1 MTSDRPPD
9 SSLPPTRFTARQ
21 LRAARQG
28 ASFEPGDAPVSVPL
42 RPSRRRVSLSA
53 LAATLLLVFVAGIGA
68 YLAPLAWASWRAYQ
82 RVFTTPVPRA
92 NVIVNAE
99 GTPEVVLISP
109 DDPAIQLPDWDKK
122 DRINV
127 LLLGVDRRDAG
138 DVPRA
143 DTIIVVTID
152 PLTKDVGM
160 LSIPRDLLVTIPGY
174 GQEKIN
180 AAYPLGMSSSLTG
193 PGLLRATI
201 EYNFGIPIH
210 YYAEVDFEGFVR
222 IVDTLGGVVVDV
234 PAPIKDDE
242 YPGEDYNYTRIYFAP
257 GLQHM
262 DGRTALRYVR
272 TRHDDNDFSR
282 GYRQQQVLRALREQG
297 LRLDLLRKAPQL
309 VDALADTV
317 RTDLSP
323 QQVLALAK
331 LGSEIPRERIRSF
344 TLLEATTSYWEPGQP
359 FYLIPNWPAIQAI
372 LDEMFPPREGQPR
385 PRVRP
390 TTVAPPAQPVA
401 PDLAE
406 PVQTPPPEVQAPTQP
421 EPTETV
427 PVETEPIPSTP
438 TPASELTPSPS
449 PATPT
454 PTESHTPVPTAVPT
468 AESTLPEST
477 PLPEDTPT
485 P

>member
-1 MTSDRPPD
+1 MASDRPPD

-127 LLLGVDRRDAG
+127 LLLGVDRREAG

>member
-53 LAATLLLVFVAGIGA
+53 LAATLLLVFVVGIGA

-127 LLLGVDRRDAG
+127 LLLGVDRREAG

>member
-9 SSLPPTRFTARQ
+9 GSLPPTRFTARQ

-28 ASFEPGDAPVSVPL
+28 SFEPGEAPVSVPP

-92 NVIVNAE
+92 NVIVNAQ
-99 GTPEVVLISP
+99 GTPEVVLVSP

-127 LLLGVDRRDAG
+127 LLLGVDRREAE

-152 PLTKDVGM
+152 PLTKDVGL

-309 VDALADTV
+309 VDALAETV

-344 TLLEATTSYWEPGQP
+344 TLLQATTSYWEPGQP

-385 PRVRP
+385 PRVRS

-406 PVQTPPPEVQAPTQP
+406 PVQTPPPEVQAPTAPQ
-421 EPTETV
+421 PTETA
-427 PVETEPIPSTP
+427 PVETEPTPTTP
-438 TPASELTPSPS
+438 TPGGQSALTPP
-449 PATPT
+449 PVTPT
-454 PTESHTPVPTAVPT
+454 PYETPTPVPTVVPT
-468 AESTLPEST
+468 AESTPPQAT
-477 PLPEDTPT
+477 PLPEATPT

>member
-1 MTSDRPPD
+1 MASDRPPD

>member
-1 MTSDRPPD
+1 MASDRPPD

-53 LAATLLLVFVAGIGA
+53 LAATLLLVFVVGIGA

-127 LLLGVDRRDAG
+127 LLLGVDRREAG

>member
-1 MTSDRPPD
+1 MASDRPPD

-160 LSIPRDLLVTIPGY
+160 LSIPRDLLVIIPGY

>member
-9 SSLPPTRFTARQ
+9 GSLPPTRFTARQ
-21 LRAARQG
+21 LRAARRG
-28 ASFEPGDAPVSVPL
+28 SFEPGDAPVSVPL
-42 RPSRRRVSLSA
+42 RPSRRRVSLPA
-53 LAATLLLVFVAGIGA
+53 MAATLLLVIVVGIGA

>member
-1 MTSDRPPD
+1 MISDRPPD
-9 SSLPPTRFTARQ
+9 GSLPPTRFTARQ

-28 ASFEPGDAPVSVPL
+28 SFESLDAPVSVPP
-42 RPSRRRVSLSA
+42 RPSRRRVSLPA
-53 LAATLLLVFVAGIGA
+53 LAATLLLVIVAGIAA
-68 YLAPLAWASWRAYQ
+68 YLAQLAWASWRAYQ
-82 RVFTTPVPRA
+82 RVFTTPIPRA
-92 NVIVNAE
+92 NVTINAQ
-99 GTPEVVLISP
+99 GTPEVVLVSP
-109 DDPAIQLPDWDKK
+109 NDPAIQLPDWDKK

-127 LLLGVDRRDAG
+127 LLLGVDRREAG

-143 DTIIVVTID
+143 DSIIVVTID

-180 AAYPLGMSSSLTG
+180 AAYPLGMSSPLTG

-210 YYAEVDFEGFVR
+210 YHAEVDFEGFVR

-242 YPGEDYNYTRIYFAP
+242 YPGEDYNYTRVYFAP
-257 GLQHM
+257 GLQQM

-385 PRVRP
+385 PRVRS
-390 TTVAPPAQPVA
+390 TTVAPPARPLA
-401 PDLAE
+401 PDLVE
-406 PVQTPPPEVQAPTQP
+406 PVQTPPPEVQAPAQP
-421 EPTETV
+421 QPTETA
-427 PVETEPIPSTP
+427 PVETEPTPSTP
-438 TPASELTPSPS
+438 TPGTQLTPTLP

-454 PTESHTPVPTAVPT
+454 PHGMHTPVPTVVPT
-468 AESTLPEST
+468 AESTTPEAT
-477 PLPEDTPT
+477 PSPEGTPT